1 MNIPIGF
8 QTKNKSSKHDG
19 SSIQTARLVRRDL
32 FAREAGENKSMYIV
46 IAYLRWEPDDFY
58 TSNRMPLPRVPSRK
72 FYALSAA
79 KQYSDNLIEKLPD
92 AGQ

>member
-1 MNIPIGF
+1 
-8 QTKNKSSKHDG
+8 
-19 SSIQTARLVRRDL
+19 
-32 FAREAGENKSMYIV
+32 MYIV

-92 AGQ
+92 AGTIVEVHERNGPAKYRVERDSRGRI